1 MPILSSHLTQISR
14 NRKIILINPQQPR
27 ITIEDGYVDLEIWEA
42 EKATEGKIT
51 AQKEDVQKQL
61 ERYFRTEVADMTNW
75 RKSGEN

>member
-1 MPILSSHLTQISR
+1 MLVLSSYLTQISI

-27 ITIEDGYVDLEIWEA
+27 ITIEDSYVGLEIWEA

-51 AQKEDVQKQL
+51 VQKEDVQKQL
-61 ERYFRTEVADMTNW
+61 ERYFRTKVADRTNW